1 MKSLAFSALFALVL
15 CGQTPPPSGVAPGTP
30 APPQSAAPQPE
41 AAPPAAPITPE
52 TVVAEAD
59 GKKLTAAEIDQL
71 FATLPAQ
78 YQQSARMQPDRALT
92 QLLMFKYMAAEAEKA
107 NIDKR
112 PPWKDTLEF
121 QRMTILYQAE
131 INDYKDKIQISP
143 EDQDKLYKQHPER
156 FKQAKVRVI
165 HVSFSATPD
174 KPGPDGKKMMSDA
187 EAKAKIDDLRKQVLA
202 GGDFGKLA
210 RENSDDKS
218 SAAKDGDFGTISHN
232 SPYPEPVKTAVFAL
246 KEGEVSE
253 PVKQANGY
261 YLIKVESSITQPI
274 GEVRAQMIEELKQER
289 FTEWMKGLQT
299 RFAVKVENPAYFAPK
314 RPPQLQ
320 TVR

>member
-1 MKSLAFSALFALVL
+1 MKFLALSALFALVL

-30 APPQSAAPQPE
+30 APPQPAAPQPE
-41 AAPPAAPITPE
+41 TTAPAAPITPE

-78 YQQSARMQPDRALT
+78 YQQSARLQPDRALT
-92 QLLMFKYMAAEAEKA
+92 QLLMF
-107 NIDKR
+107 NIWLRKPKR
-112 PPWKDTLEF
+112 LTSTSVPRGKIPSSSSAW
-121 QRMTILYQAE
+121 TILYQAE
-131 INDYKDKIQISP
+131 INDYKDKIQITP
-143 EDQDKLYKQHPER
+143 EDQDKLYKEHPER
-156 FKQAKVRVI
+156 FKQANVRVI

-187 EAKAKIDDLRKQVLA
+187 EAKAKIDDLRKQILA

-210 RENSDDKS
+210 RENSDDKT

-246 KEGEVSE
+246 KAGDISE

-261 YLIKVESSITQPI
+261 YLIKVESSVTQPI
-274 GEVRAQMIEELKQER
+274 GEVRAQIIEELKQAR

-299 RFAVKVENPAYFAPK
+299 RFAVKVENPAYFAPR